1 MGEGGI
7 DRIFFKMH
15 RRVMRITPPRVAL
28 LVGVLAIVA
37 LPSNPAL
44 AAESALAL
52 STEAL
57 AECHHGRVAQ
67 VRKVRQ
73 VHFERGVAL
82 AERAVALDD
91 SWADGHFALFC
102 NLGERMRLDGEFL
115 ASLFGLNRVL
125 TELDRTLELNPDH
138 LEALSCK
145 GTFLVRLPR
154 LFGGDQDRGEHLLR
168 QVIQRA
174 PDSTV
179 NARLVLARS
188 YADRGSH
195 EQAVALAR
203 EALRIAY
210 LQNRKDL
217 IPEAKETLAELS
229 PEDDALLSRHS
240 LVARP

>member
-1 MGEGGI
+1 
-7 DRIFFKMH
+7 
-15 RRVMRITPPRVAL
+15 MRISLTGVVL
-28 LVGVLAIVA
+28 LVGLLAILA
-37 LPSNPAL
+37 LPNNPAV
-44 AAESALAL
+44 AAESARAL

-67 VRKVRQ
+67 VREVRQ

-91 SWADGHFALFC
+91 HWAEGHFALFC
-102 NLGERMRLDGEFL
+102 NLGERMRLDGEVL
-115 ASLFGLNRVL
+115 ASLFGLNKVL

-145 GTFLVRLPR
+145 GTFLIRLPR
-154 LFGGDQDRGEHLLR
+154 LFGGDQDRGEELLR

-174 PDSTV
+174 PETAV

-203 EALRIAY
+203 EALRVAY
-210 LQNRKDL
+210 LQDRKDL

-229 PEDDALLSRHS
+229 PGDDAPPIPHS

>member
-1 MGEGGI
+1 
-7 DRIFFKMH
+7 
-15 RRVMRITPPRVAL
+15 MRIPSPSQV
-28 LVGVLAIVA
+28 VVLASLLTLVA
-37 LPSNPAL
+37 LPGNPAS
-44 AAESALAL
+44 AAESARAL

-57 AECHHGRVAQ
+57 SECHHGRVAQ
-67 VRKVRQ
+67 AREVRR

-91 SWADGHFALFC
+91 HFAEGHFALFC

-115 ASLFGLNRVL
+115 ASLFGLNRVM
-125 TELDRTLELNPDH
+125 TALDRTLELNPDH

-154 LFGGDQDRGEHLLR
+154 LFGGDQDRGERLLR
-168 QVIQRA
+168 KVIQRA
-174 PDSTV
+174 PDSAV

-195 EQAVALAR
+195 AQAVVLAR
-203 EALRIAY
+203 EALRLAY
-210 LQNRKDL
+210 VHERKDL
-217 IPEAKETLAELS
+217 IPEAEETLATLS
-229 PEDDALLSRHS
+229 PGDDALSSPHS